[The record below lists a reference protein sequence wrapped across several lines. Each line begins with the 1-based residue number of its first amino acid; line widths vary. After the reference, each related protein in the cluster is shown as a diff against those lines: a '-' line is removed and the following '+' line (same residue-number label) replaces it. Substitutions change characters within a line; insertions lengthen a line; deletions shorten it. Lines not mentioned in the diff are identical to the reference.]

1 MAISGTDW
9 LEVPIPYIFGLFFRP
24 KFQDSRFPGP
34 LWSKSWIQPLDS
46 RFKIPRNSLEQILN
60 PTPGFKIQDSQEL
73 FGANLESNPR
83 IQDSRFPGTLWSKS
97 WIQPQDSRFK
107 IPRNS
112 LEQIL
117 NPSWILDSRFPAKS
131 PWESWILNPGF
142 KICWKE
148 SPGILNLES
157 RGWIQDLDSRFAQK
171 SLWES
176 WILNPGFKIC
186 WKESVGILNLES
198 IQLAMALQRHCKLD
212 RCQRS
217 QAAKRSVLGGV
228 PYIYIVH
235 KMLHCTLIWARTIIW
250 RSEIRCAVTFACLNC
265 GERPIPPIPTYVS
278 FSAMAE
284 TTLSEPTLSSHLSSK
299 ITCLRNERDLLEGFM
314 WEGTPSNH
322 SVYE

>member
-1 MAISGTDW
+1 MVISGTDW

-24 KFQDSRFPGP
+24 KFQDSGFPGT

-46 RFKIPRNSLEQILN
+46 RFKI
-60 PTPGFKIQDSQEL
+60 QDSQEL
-73 FGANLESNPR
+73 SGANLESNPR
-83 IQDSRFPGTLWSKS
+83 I
-97 WIQPQDSRFK
+97 QDSRFK

-157 RGWIQDLDSRFAQK
+157 WIQGLDSRFAQK

-217 QAAKRSVLGGV
+217 QGSKKVGLGGGGTIYIYI
-228 PYIYIVH
+228 YIYIVTYIYIYSIY
-235 KMLHCTLIWARTIIW
+235 LN
-250 RSEIRCAVTFACLNC
+250 TF
-265 GERPIPPIPTYVS
+265 RYP
-278 FSAMAE
+278 
-284 TTLSEPTLSSHLSSK
+284 
-299 ITCLRNERDLLEGFM
+299 
-314 WEGTPSNH
+314 
-322 SVYE
+322 